1 MKNNK
6 GFTIILFA
14 KDLMQGIWKTSHT
27 FIQNLFKVFKCE
39 VFQNETSPCMC
50 TNAITQRLVQKLT
63 DQTHFCVCNA
73 CGRKLWE
80 WTHFSITI
88 PFL

>member
-27 FIQNLFKVFKCE
+27 LTQNLFKVFKCE
-39 VFQNETSPCMC
+39 VFQNETSPRM
-50 TNAITQRLVQKLT
+50 
-63 DQTHFCVCNA
+63 
-73 CGRKLWE
+73 
-80 WTHFSITI
+80 
-88 PFL
+88 